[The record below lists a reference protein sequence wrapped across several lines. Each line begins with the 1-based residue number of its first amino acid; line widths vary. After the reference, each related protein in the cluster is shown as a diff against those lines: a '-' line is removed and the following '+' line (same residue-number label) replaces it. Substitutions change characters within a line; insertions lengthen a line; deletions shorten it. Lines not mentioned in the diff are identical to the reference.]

1 MFYGNQKALRQM
13 REVLDR
19 GRLPHAVLIQ
29 GEEGLGKKTF
39 ARLFAGKILALGREE
54 SEKAHIRDQV
64 EREAHPDFVSI
75 TPEGGARS
83 FHIDAIRE
91 LLEGLY
97 LAPNQSRYRVYLL
110 AESHRMT
117 EQAQNALLKSLE
129 EPPGHAV
136 FLLTCDDGAS
146 LLPTLLSR
154 SYCLRLSPVGDEECR
169 RALEEAYPGESRE
182 ARERAAFLS
191 GGNIGRAGKLLADEG
206 SRAALDQAFA
216 LLDGAAQGSEY
227 GMLAALAPMEKGR
240 ALAVAGMEQTQRLLG
255 GVLREKAGKRTG
267 EAPQEVKRLAEAL
280 SLTKI
285 LRLYDGAGKALEMLN
300 GNVSQALALES
311 FCGGIFAAKG

>member
-1 MFYGNQKALRQM
+1 MFYGNRKALRQM
-13 REVLDR
+13 EEVLER
-19 GRLPHAVLIQ
+19 ERLPHAVLIQ

-39 ARLFAGKILALGREE
+39 ARLFAGEILALGREE
-54 SEKAHIRDQV
+54 GAKAHIRDQV
-64 EREAHPDFVSI
+64 EREAHPDFVSVV
-75 TPEGGARS
+75 PEGGARS
-83 FHIDAIRE
+83 FHIDAIRA

-129 EPPGHAV
+129 EPPGHVV

-154 SYCLRLSPVGDEECR
+154 SYCLRLAPVGQEECR
-169 RALEEAYPGESRE
+169 QALEEAYPGETGE
-182 ARERAAFLS
+182 ALERAAFLA
-191 GGNIGRAGKLLADEG
+191 GGNIGRAGKLLTDEG
-206 SRAALDQAFA
+206 SRAALEQAFA
-216 LLDGAAQGSEY
+216 LLAGAAQGSEY
-227 GMLAALAPMEKGR
+227 EILAALAPMEKSR

-255 GVLREKAGKRTG
+255 GVLREKAGQSAG
-267 EAPQEVKRLAEAL
+267 EAPKEVKQLAGGM
-280 SLTKI
+280 SFPKI
-285 LRLYDGAGKALEMLN
+285 LRLYDGAGRALEMLN

-311 FCGGIFAAKG
+311 FCGGMFGTKG